1 MPRASYAE
9 GPRRYNNWNALPE
22 VFILKRPWWCPAS
35 VGGNKDVPDYMKL
48 FANDINMLVTAI
60 KKTYGK

>member
-1 MPRASYAE
+1 
-9 GPRRYNNWNALPE
+9 
-22 VFILKRPWWCPAS
+22 

-48 FANDINMLVTAI
+48 FAIDINMLVTAI